1 MAVIEIAKIQ
11 VRRGQEL
18 QTGVPRLDPGE
29 FGWAEDTEHLYIGK
43 RIVEGANS
51 DENSRIL
58 TESDLNNI
66 FSLLGANNTLTLT
79 TVYQYRDGIFGDFHT
94 PARIVQGKLD
104 DYVGLTDFGVVT
116 SSTAADITLNFQHAV
131 EDLFDGDENNR
142 RQLRIPAGN
151 YIVTATITLPSYTT
165 IIGEGSGLTKLILT
179 SPTES
184 MFKSKVQNGRDGSN
198 HITLSG
204 MTLEYAKN
212 LNSNAALLSL
222 DRVSNVIIE
231 DVRFTTSSTFT
242 MTNFGIGISVSGK
255 GDSIVERSEDIYVD
269 NCEFS
274 SVGIGILGTGTVLHP
289 VISNSVFNNL
299 QQGIKFDSANIGAP
313 SSFPAP
319 LDGVIISNR
328 FEKIIREGIFVGTSS
343 NRTNHVSE
351 NNIFREVGTGPDP
364 NGNPRSDETAS
375 IAYPVITFSGSGNR
389 SINDH
394 FERQVKATDMSR
406 VFYYNPL
413 VKGLVTITSGAI
425 YTATIASRATTSI
438 VKIPLIGED
447 LKVTVDY
454 SMRDS
459 NYSRKGLLIANITS
473 GKDGN
478 EVYGST
484 YDHYDYSYV
493 DEVTDPAFN
502 IDYALSN
509 VNNYNYVVLICSNSN
524 NTPYTISYQIGFLS

>member
-1 MAVIEIAKIQ
+1 MSILEIAKIQ

-58 TESDLNNI
+58 TENDLSNI
-66 FSLLGANNTLTLT
+66 FSLLGYASTATVNTLQRYRGLTLQHTTST
-79 TVYQYRDGIFGDFHT
+79 TVQ
-94 PARIVQGKLD
+94 VKLD
-104 DYVGLTDFGVVT
+104 NTVSLTDFGVAT
-116 SSTAADITLNFQHAV
+116 SSTAADITLNFRHAV

-184 MFKSKVQNGRDGSN
+184 MFKSEVQNDGGGSN

-242 MTNFGIGISVSGK
+242 MTNFGIGISVSGI
-255 GDSIVERSEDIYVD
+255 GDIIVERSEDIYID

-274 SVGIGILGTGTVLHP
+274 GIGTGILGTGTVLHP
-289 VISNSVFNNL
+289 VISNSVFKNL
-299 QQGIKFDSANIGAP
+299 QQGIKFNSSNINNP
-313 SSFPAP
+313 SGFPAP

-364 NGNPRSDETAS
+364 NGNPRGDETAS

-394 FERQVKATDMSR
+394 FERQVKAANTSR

-413 VKGLVTITSGAI
+413 VKGRATITNGAI
-425 YTATIASRATTSI
+425 YTATIVASSNNQKI

-447 LKVTVDY
+447 QKVTVEY
-454 SMRDS
+454 SMSDS
-459 NYSRKGLLIANITS
+459 NYSRKGMLIANITS
-473 GKDGN
+473 GKDGK
-478 EVYGST
+478 EIYGST
-484 YDHYDYSYV
+484 YDHYDYSF
-493 DEVTDPAFN
+493 EESVTDPEFN
-502 IDYALSN
+502 IDYAPSN
-509 VNNYNYVVLICSNSN
+509 VNNYNYVALICSNSN
-524 NTPYTISYQIGFLS
+524 TANFNISYQISFLS